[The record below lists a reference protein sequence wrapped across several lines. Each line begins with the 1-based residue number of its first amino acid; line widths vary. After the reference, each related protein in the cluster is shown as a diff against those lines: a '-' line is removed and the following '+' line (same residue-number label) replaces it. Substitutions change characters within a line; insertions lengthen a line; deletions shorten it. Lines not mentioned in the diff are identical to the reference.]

1 MLRPDLLQQALQG
14 VGFDQW
20 YVTVKDQHALG
31 RQIRQRLGYSMAG
44 SQLLGLND
52 EGEIIAGQS
61 LAHLLGTVANNHL
74 DAFRLQC
81 TRGVDHVPEHG
92 FSGDRMQNL
101 GQRRTHARA
110 LASGENDDIERHEAI
125 PERYRPVSSPVH
137 KSAAGISADRWQKKK
152 KGSQGYPFT
161 RAR

>member
-1 MLRPDLLQQALQG
+1 
-14 VGFDQW
+14 
-20 YVTVKDQHALG
+20 
-31 RQIRQRLGYSMAG
+31 MAG
-44 SQLLGLND
+44 TQLLGLND

-110 LASGENDDIERHEAI
+110 LASGENDDIERHAAI
-125 PERYRPVSSPVH
+125 PERYRPGSSPVRLSRVQLASVPSNGR
-137 KSAAGISADRWQKKK
+137 KE
-152 KGSQGYPFT
+152 KG
-161 RAR
+161 